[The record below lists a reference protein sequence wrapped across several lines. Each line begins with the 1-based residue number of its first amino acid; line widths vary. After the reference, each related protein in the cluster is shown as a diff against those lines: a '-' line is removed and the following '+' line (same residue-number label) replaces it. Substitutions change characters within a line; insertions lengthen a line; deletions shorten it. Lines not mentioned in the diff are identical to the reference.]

1 MTKLLEFKVIK
12 IKQSIGD
19 FLIGSVDAYRLL
31 DICKFDFRRIQERG
45 GYKDFLGIQR
55 KLDDKRVNKIA
66 AYLKTVDAT
75 FPSSII
81 ISVDARCAELK
92 TGDDGLLLTLQ
103 EYIDAEK
110 PELRIEYHD
119 IATIIDGQHRLKAFE
134 KVPNLDFQ
142 LNVAIFVDID
152 DAKEAEIFS
161 IVNKEQT
168 KVNSSLVYDLFSV
181 AKSRSPEKS
190 AHEITVA
197 LDKIESSPF
206 HQRIKRLGEA
216 TEGRYG
222 ELLTQANIVRGILP
236 YITKDALQDRDTGK
250 RVGFWDPISSDDLS
264 KRIFFEFFRL
274 GQDDKIL
281 TNIINYFSAVRDK
294 WPEAW
299 SSTGEGNILP
309 RTTGFNGLIRFLRPA
324 YLEFTT
330 VPSIVRTEQF
340 RSLFDKTTLQAGT
353 FTRENYLPG
362 SSGAAKLFN
371 ELMSQTGI
379 TST

>member
-1 MTKLLEFKVIK
+1 MTQTLQFKVVK
-12 IKQSIGD
+12 TKQSIGD
-19 FLIGSVDAYRLL
+19 FLLGSVDAYKLL
-31 DICKFDFRRIQERG
+31 EICKFDFRRIQDRG

-55 KLDDKRVNKIA
+55 KLDEKRVNKIA
-66 AYLKTVDAT
+66 AYLGTMDAT

-81 ISVDARCAELK
+81 ISVDARCAELI
-92 TGDDGLLLTLQ
+92 TEHDGLLLKLR
-103 EYIDAEK
+103 EYIDSEK
-110 PELRIEYHD
+110 NELRIDYND

-134 KVPNLDFQ
+134 KVPGLDFQ
-142 LNVAIFVDID
+142 LNVAVFVDID

-197 LDKIESSPF
+197 LDKIEVSPF
-206 HQRIKRLGEA
+206 YNKIKRLGEA

-236 YITKDALQDRDTGK
+236 YITKDALQDKDTGK
-250 RVGFWDPISSDDLS
+250 RVGFWDPLPSGDLS

-281 TNIINYFSAVRDK
+281 RNVINYFSAVREK
-294 WPEAW
+294 WPNAW
-299 SSTGEGNILP
+299 NSTGEGNILP

-324 YLEFTT
+324 YLEFTN
-330 VPSIVRTEQF
+330 VPDIVSTEQF
-340 RSLFDKTTLQAGT
+340 KSLFDKTKLLETN
-353 FTRENYLPG
+353 FTRDNYLPG
-362 SSGAAKLFN
+362 SSGAAKLYN
-371 ELMSQTGI
+371 ELITQTAV
-379 TST
+379 SAR